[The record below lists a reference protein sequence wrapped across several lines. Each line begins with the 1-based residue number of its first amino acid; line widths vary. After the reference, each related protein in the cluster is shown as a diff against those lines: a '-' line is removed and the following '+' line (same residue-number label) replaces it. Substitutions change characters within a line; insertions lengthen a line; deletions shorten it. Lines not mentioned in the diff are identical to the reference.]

1 MKFNTYLFDLDGV
14 LVNTDEIQY
23 ITIKTAVKDILNYDI
38 SRDTSIDNIFR
49 STITTIEKLNILS
62 KKIGFNETKINLIY
76 ETKKQY
82 ADSYFQKLIPDNEKI
97 ELVKYLKNNNCKI
110 AVVTNS
116 NKNSANIILK
126 KIGIYEYIDLIIS
139 NEDVLNKKPSPEPY
153 LKAIETLDVIKEAC
167 IIFEDSDVGITC
179 AKNTGCNY
187 YHVKSSLDVDIGLIK
202 LLNKI
207 NNNDGN
213 KQLCIY

>member
-23 ITIKTAVKDILNYDI
+23 ITIKTAVKNILNYDI
-38 SRDTSIDNIFR
+38 SSDTIIDNIFR

-62 KKIGFNETKINLIY
+62 KKIGLDESSINLIY
-76 ETKKQY
+76 KTKKQY
-82 ADSYFQKLIPDNEKI
+82 ADSYFQNLIPDNEKI
-97 ELVKYLKNNNCKI
+97 ELVKYLKNHNCKI

-153 LKAIETLDVIKEAC
+153 LKAIETLDVIKETC
-167 IIFEDSDVGITC
+167 IIFEDSDVGTTS

-187 YHVKSSLDVDIGLIK
+187 YHVKSCLDVNIDLIK

-207 NNNDGN
+207 NKNDGN
-213 KQLCIY
+213 KQ